1 MGMRFPVPMH
11 IPDGYLS
18 PSTCAVLYG
27 ASAPF
32 WYVALQ
38 RQKRAAGTQ
47 MIPLLSVFSA
57 FSFVVMMFNL
67 PLPGGTTGHAVGV
80 GLAAIVLG
88 PWGAML
94 AVSVAL
100 VIQALFFGDGGITAI
115 GANCFNMAITSSLVA
130 YACYRLIAY
139 KANLGAFRRVIA
151 AAIAGY
157 LAINISALLAAI
169 EFGIQPLLFR
179 DTTGAPLYAP
189 YPLSVAVPAMM
200 IGHLTF
206 AGLAEL
212 VIAGGVVAYFQRSQI
227 DLLRLTAPDAPD
239 FDSATRVAAE
249 AGYGFGTRKLW
260 LGIALLLLASPLGLI
275 AVGSAWG
282 EWSTQELSDSS
293 TRAEIAAASRHQAP
307 PEHAPRGLER
317 LATIWTAPLPRYA
330 PAAIRSQQFG
340 YIVSAMVGVSLI
352 ILVSLLLQKVTKIPS
367 QTHATLSRHRIRRN
381 FLERSIRSLLRSAE
395 RSLLA
400 EEAAKANGF
409 LQRLDARTK
418 LVGLLALILTATAVH
433 RLATLAEILGFAVA
447 LAMCSRVSLRTLA
460 VGVWA
465 AAFSFSGFIA
475 LPALFLTRGHA
486 VWQMPGLGWQIT
498 EQGLRTACFLL
509 LRVGTTTTLA
519 ALLVLTTPW
528 PSVLRALRFCRVPV
542 IAVVILGMTY
552 RYIFLFSKAALDM
565 MESRKSRTL
574 GDLPGPRRRKLASAA
589 VGVLLSK
596 TFQLSSEVHLAMLAR
611 GFHGEV
617 YLLDETGLAA
627 ADWMMLAVFLGIAV
641 LAIILGRS

>member
-1 MGMRFPVPMH
+1 M
-11 IPDGYLS
+11 
-18 PSTCAVLYG
+18 YG

-32 WYVALQ
+32 WYVALE
-38 RQKRAAGTQ
+38 RVKRAAGTQ
-47 MIPLLSVFSA
+47 MVPLLSVFSA

-115 GANCFNMAITSSLVA
+115 GANCFNMAITGSLVA
-130 YACYRLIAY
+130 YGCYRLIARG
-139 KANLGAFRRVIA
+139 ARLGAFRRVVA

-157 LAINISALLAAI
+157 LAINVSALSAAI

-179 DTTGAPLYAP
+179 DATGAPLYAP
-189 YPLSVAVPAMM
+189 YPLRVAIPAMM

-239 FDSATRVAAE
+239 REDGMRVDAE
-249 AGYGFGTRKLW
+249 TGYTFGTRKLW
-260 LGIALLLLASPLGLI
+260 LAIALLLMLTPLGLI

-282 EWSTQELSDSS
+282 EWSAQDLSQPA
-293 TRAEIAAASRHQAP
+293 TRAEIANASGHQAP
-307 PEHAPRGLER
+307 PKHAPRGLEH
-317 LATIWTAPLPRYA
+317 LSTIWTAPLPRYA
-330 PAAIRSQQFG
+330 PAAIRTPEFG

-352 ILVSLLLQKVTKIPS
+352 ILSSLLLQKLAGMRS
-367 QTHATLSRHRIRRN
+367 QSSVPRARVRRN
-381 FLERSIRSLLRSAE
+381 FLERTIRSLLRSTE

-400 EEAAKANGF
+400 EEVAKTSGL

-418 LVGLLALILTATAVH
+418 LVGLLALILAATAVH
-433 RLATLAEILGFAVA
+433 RLAILTGIFGVA
-447 LAMCSRVSLRTLA
+447 LVLVIWSRVPVRTLA
-460 VGVWA
+460 IGVWA
-465 AAFSFSGFIA
+465 AAFSFSGLMA
-475 LPALFLTRGHA
+475 LPALFVTPGQA
-486 VWQMPGLGWQIT
+486 VGQVPGLGWHIT
-498 EQGLRTACFLL
+498 EQGVRTACFLL
-509 LRVGTTTTLA
+509 LRVETTATLA

-528 PSVLRALRFCRVPV
+528 PRVLRALRFCRVPV
-542 IAVVILGMTY
+542 IAVVILEMTY
-552 RYIFLFSKAALDM
+552 RYIFLFLKTALDM
-565 MESRKSRTL
+565 LESRKSRTV
-574 GDLPGPRRRKLASAA
+574 GELPGGQRRKLASAA

-596 TFQLSSEVHLAMLAR
+596 TFQLSSEVRIAMLAR

-617 YLLDETGLAA
+617 YLLDETALKP
-627 ADWMMLAVFLGIAV
+627 ADWITLGVFVGIAAV
-641 LAIILGRS
+641 AIVLGRL